1 MELHSPTRPG
11 IGAPVDP
18 VLAARLL
25 RSVALDLTARVEHRL
40 PGIAE
45 SFARRVVVCADG
57 DHLVGWLGSYVSPA
71 SQEGKEHFDKLTVA
85 VRHVAHQDPEP
96 TVYARGVLST
106 LAHEIAHSYTRVCG
120 LEGTTGP
127 GRVRHTDSFA
137 RVATRLGLHVV
148 RRPDQQAVIFTPSLS
163 PRGKADFAD
172 LVARLAQAGLARTSG
187 IGFAGPDHFHENVA
201 PATAAPP
208 LSSSASSV
216 FTR

>member
-1 MELHSPTRPG
+1 MEFHTPTRPG

-18 VLAARLL
+18 VLTARLL
-25 RSVALDLTARVEHRL
+25 RTVALDLTARVEHRL

-45 SFARRVVVCADG
+45 SFAHRVVVCANG

-71 SQEGKEHFDKLTVA
+71 WQTGNEHFDKLTVA
-85 VRHVAHQDPEP
+85 VRHAAHQDPDP

-127 GRVRHTDSFA
+127 GRVRHTESFA
-137 RVATRLGLHVV
+137 RVATCLGLHVV

-163 PRGKADFAD
+163 PRGQADFAD
-172 LVARLAQAGLARTSG
+172 LVARLARAGLGRTSG
-187 IGFAGPDHFHENVA
+187 IGLAGPDRFHEHVT

-216 FTR
+216 FNR